1 MGACRFNRR
10 SGTAKLP
17 ASLVAGS
24 AGAEVEVLTAQA
36 VGGGEASCPDPSAA
50 AAGAAGAAAL
60 RQAGVPVTVKEYDM
74 AHDSSEA
81 EFADVLQVACF
92 V

>member
-1 MGACRFNRR
+1 MICDGD
-10 SGTAKLP
+10 
-17 ASLVAGS
+17 
-24 AGAEVEVLTAQA
+24 AGAE
-36 VGGGEASCPDPSAA
+36 
-50 AAGAAGAAAL
+50 AL

-81 EFADVLQVACF
+81 EFADVLQVVFLCD